1 MNNYKEYR
9 TAARRHLDSCEYMLD
24 YLDKISYADS
34 YSKENILADIYYLSG
49 YIIECI
55 VNYAIGELGLPQSKI
70 DETRKIHNFQNNDMY
85 ILCRNRPDL
94 EMSIESLIRNSG
106 VKDLYKDWN
115 PKVRYTEMNPFRK
128 RDIRNFVELSKS
140 IYQVISEVL
149 R

>member
-1 MNNYKEYR
+1 MNNYKKYR

-34 YSKENILADIYYLSG
+34 YCKENILADIYYLSG

-55 VNYAIGELGLPQSKI
+55 VNYAIEKLELPQSKI
-70 DETRKIHNFQNNDMY
+70 AETRKIHNFQNNDMY
-85 ILCRNRPDL
+85 ILYRNLPEL
-94 EMSIESLIRNSG
+94 ENSIESLIKNSG

-115 PKVRYTEMNPFRK
+115 PKVRYKEMEPFRE
-128 RDIRNFVELSKS
+128 REIRKFVELS
-140 IYQVISEVL
+140 IYQVISEAI